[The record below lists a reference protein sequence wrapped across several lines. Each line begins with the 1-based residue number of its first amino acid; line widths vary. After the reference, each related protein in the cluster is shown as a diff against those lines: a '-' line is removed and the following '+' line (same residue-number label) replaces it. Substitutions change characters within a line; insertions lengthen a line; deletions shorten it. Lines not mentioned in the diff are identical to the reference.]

1 MEKHCGPGPDRPLDL
16 QGEEARA
23 RLMQL
28 FRYAEIGRCVN
39 GITHDVNNDL
49 GVIMAYAELVLLSGR
64 LDDDERRMLTDIIEA
79 VSKCSRII
87 SGITAV
93 ARKEKPSVNMVDP
106 GRLVATAL
114 ELRNYALKASRI
126 AVELQIEAD
135 LPSIVGDTPKL
146 QLAIM
151 YLLLNAQEALE
162 KSDASG
168 RLLRVS
174 VRNGEEGA
182 EIEIWNS
189 GSPVPEDLRESMF
202 SPFTTTKPAPHLGLG
217 LFMARGIA
225 EQHDGSL
232 TYDPERGFILYI
244 ARENQQMAEV

>member
-1 MEKHCGPGPDRPLDL
+1 MEKHCGPGPDRSLDL

-28 FRYAEIGRCVN
+28 FRYAEVGRCVN
-39 GITHDVNNDL
+39 GITHDINNDL
-49 GVIMAYAELVLLSGR
+49 GVIMAYAELVLLSGQ
-64 LDDDERRMLTDIIEA
+64 LAEDERRMLTDVLEA
-79 VSKCSRII
+79 VSKCSRLI
-87 SGITAV
+87 SGITVV

-114 ELRNYALKASRI
+114 ELRNYVLRASRI
-126 AVELQIEAD
+126 EVELQIEAN
-135 LPSIVGDTPKL
+135 LPSIVCDTPKL

-162 KSDASG
+162 DSDASP
-168 RLLRVS
+168 RVLRVGI
-174 VRNGEEGA
+174 RNCAEGV
-182 EIEIWNS
+182 EIEVWNN
-189 GSPVPEDLRESMF
+189 GSPVPEDFRESMF
-202 SPFTTTKPAPHLGLG
+202 TPLTTTKPAPHLGLG

-232 TYDPERGFILYI
+232 TYDPERGFVLYVR
-244 ARENQQMAEV
+244 RENQQMAQV